1 MDIRAKQAGVFV
13 KGFAAEG
20 AEVSVGAS
28 LYEVDAEGK
37 AAPPSA
43 ESQVNA
49 ADAQPADAQPAVTAA
64 SSEKTDAPIVG
75 EPIEVNVPVM
85 GESITTGL
93 LARWLR
99 REGERVA
106 ADEVVASIETD
117 KVTVEVRSPQAGTIS
132 RLFSAE
138 AAEVTVGQPLFAL
151 VPGEPEATEK
161 PAGSDAAHSEQKPH
175 DASSVRPAE
184 KAGSVYK
191 ETTESK
197 KAASEARVQS
207 PATPS
212 PAMPAPPLMS
222 ATPGNRSETRVKM
235 TRMRMR
241 ISQRLKEAQN
251 TAAMLTTFQEVDM
264 SRLIELRNAHKE
276 QFEKTHG
283 VKLGFMSAFVKV
295 YSQEDASLLSKL

>member
-28 LYEVDAEGK
+28 LYELDSEGK
-37 AAPPSA
+37 ASLPSGDQAKA
-43 ESQVNA
+43 EDPAKAEDHAKA
-49 ADAQPADAQPAVTAA
+49 ADAQPPAMTAPA
-64 SSEKTDAPIVG
+64 AETAEAPSAG

-85 GESITTGL
+85 GESITTGV
-93 LARWLR
+93 LAKWLR
-99 REGERVA
+99 KEGERVA

-117 KVTVEVRSPQAGTIS
+117 KVTVEVRSPQAGILS
-132 RLFSAE
+132 KLSAAE
-138 AAEVTVGQPLFAL
+138 AAEVTVGQPLFTL
-151 VPGEPEATEK
+151 VPGEPEAAEK
-161 PAGSDAAHSEQKPH
+161 VTGSSPAQPEKKPSEQ
-175 DASSVRPAE
+175 SSPAPPSAE
-184 KAGSVYK
+184 KTGSVYK
-191 ETTESK
+191 EATESK
-197 KAASEARVQS
+197 KAASEARVQA
-207 PATPS
+207 PAAPTTPS
-212 PAMPAPPLMS
+212 AAQP

-264 SRLIELRNAHKE
+264 SRLIDLRNAHKE

-295 YSQEDASLLSKL
+295 GTLST